1 MTQLPPDDKQW
12 QEFLRK
18 HRPTPPPAAANLE
31 NQLMNAICVNSKT
44 GSQKGEQHFPNVT
57 SRKSVRIWRL
67 WAVPSVIAAGLLMAL
82 TSSRLFIL
90 SPDSSNASLEAFLE
104 TNWNEVVGDTST
116 SSSSN
121 SVQADLIL
129 EVNAAQ

>member
-31 NQLMNAICVNSKT
+31 DQLMNAICVNSET
-44 GSQKGEQHFPNVT
+44 GSQKGEPHFPNVT
-57 SRKSVRIWRL
+57 SRKPVRIWRL

-82 TSSRLFIL
+82 TSSRLLIF

-116 SSSSN
+116 NSSSN

-129 EVNAAQ
+129 EVNAAH